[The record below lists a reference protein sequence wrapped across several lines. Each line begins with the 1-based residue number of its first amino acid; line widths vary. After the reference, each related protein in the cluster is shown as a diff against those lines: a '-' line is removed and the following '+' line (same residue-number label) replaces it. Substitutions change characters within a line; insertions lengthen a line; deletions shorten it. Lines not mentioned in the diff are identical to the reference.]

1 YVGSKGGSIG
11 TPKGLMKYM
20 LQLEQGCVID
30 EVSSLEIKK
39 LLYMTDRRIR
49 YAYSPR
55 LNNAAVYF
63 KSGSLY
69 SCDKSKS
76 TPCGKYMG
84 NRYNYMNSI
93 ITVEHTDGTNYMV
106 CLMSN
111 VLSKNSAGDHMYL
124 ASAIDKTIRSINDTS
139 KDSQEFNSEN
149 SDNN

>member
-1 YVGSKGGSIG
+1 
-11 TPKGLMKYM
+11 MKFM
-20 LQLEQGCVID
+20 VQLEQGCVID

-49 YAYSPR
+49 YAYSPQ
-55 LNNAAVYF
+55 LDNAAVYF

-84 NRYNYMNSI
+84 GNRYNYMNSI
-93 ITVEHTDGTNYMV
+93 ITVEHEDGTNYVV

-111 VLSKNSAGDHMYL
+111 ILSKNSAGDHMYL
-124 ASAIDKTIRSINDTS
+124 ASAIDKTIRSINITS
-139 KDSQEFNSEN
+139 NDSQEVTIEN